1 MQENNSIIIAMLEEL
16 LTISKSQRTEQTVN
30 ANVDLTPIKELIES
44 GNRENKE
51 YYDAKTNK
59 LAGFVVNEF
68 SKINKRMDGISEQE
82 QPDFEGVK
90 QQLAE
95 AIDKMDEIK
104 VKHNIDEKRHSFA
117 LYTKES
123 WILLSIIVILM
134 AAGVSAVYHLSR
146 PNIQRDDDALKY
158 RYIKMKG
165 DASAEQI
172 ATLEDIFELNRNTEA
187 IEQMREDVETYE
199 EAVRKQA
206 ALAEQARLKEQAAKA
221 QENKAKSIKDKQQ
234 PRIIQTKKQ
243 NREPMASIKVKFRPS
258 TNENKEGTIYYQ
270 IIQNRVIR
278 QLKTDYRLFM
288 HEWNEYNNVII
299 ATNNS
304 RLNYL
309 QSVEERI
316 NWDIKRLQSIIN
328 QLENKRVQ
336 YTADDIIST
345 FQKQANEQSLFNFM
359 QGVIAQ
365 LQQMGKQR
373 TSETY
378 RCTLKSFMQ
387 FREDKDVLLEDIDSD
402 LMLMYE
408 AYLRNKGLTKNSTSF
423 YMRILRAVYNR
434 AVEKDLT
441 TNRNP
446 FKHVY
451 TGIDKTIKRAIP
463 LKAIKQIK
471 NLDLSLQP
479 SLDFARDMFLF
490 SFYTR
495 GMSFIDMAY
504 LKKKDLS
511 NGILSYR
518 RRKTG
523 QQLFIR
529 WEKCMQEIV
538 EKYDTDYYSPY
549 LLPILKYPYD
559 RNQYKNMLYRTNK
572 LLKEIAKMVGL
583 SIPLTLYVARHSWAS
598 IAKSKNIPIS
608 VISEGMGHDSEMTT
622 QIYLASLDNAV
633 VDRANAQIL
642 KEL

>member
-1 MQENNSIIIAMLEEL
+1 
-16 LTISKSQRTEQTVN
+16 
-30 ANVDLTPIKELIES
+30 
-44 GNRENKE
+44 
-51 YYDAKTNK
+51 
-59 LAGFVVNEF
+59 
-68 SKINKRMDGISEQE
+68 
-82 QPDFEGVK
+82 
-90 QQLAE
+90 
-95 AIDKMDEIK
+95 
-104 VKHNIDEKRHSFA
+104 
-117 LYTKES
+117 
-123 WILLSIIVILM
+123 
-134 AAGVSAVYHLSR
+134 
-146 PNIQRDDDALKY
+146 
-158 RYIKMKG
+158 
-165 DASAEQI
+165 
-172 ATLEDIFELNRNTEA
+172 
-187 IEQMREDVETYE
+187 
-199 EAVRKQA
+199 
-206 ALAEQARLKEQAAKA
+206 
-221 QENKAKSIKDKQQ
+221 
-234 PRIIQTKKQ
+234 
-243 NREPMASIKVKFRPS
+243 MASIKVKFRPS
-258 TNENKEGTIYYQ
+258 KNENREGKIYYQ

-278 QLKTDYRLFM
+278 QLKTDYRLFVY
-288 HEWNEYNNVII
+288 EWNEVESSII
-299 ATNNS
+299 TANNS
-304 RLNYL
+304 RQNYI
-309 QSVEERI
+309 QSIEERI
-316 NWDIKRLQSIIN
+316 DWDIKRLQTIIN
-328 QLENKRVQ
+328 QLENKRVK
-336 YTADDIIST
+336 YTADDIITT

-504 LKKKDLS
+504 LKKKDLA

-538 EKYDTDYYSPY
+538 DKYDNPQSEF
-549 LLPILKYPYD
+549 LLPIIKRADKDNRLQYQSALRFVNNHLKSVVA
-559 RNQYKNMLYRTNK
+559 
-572 LLKEIAKMVGL
+572 LLNIGITISMY
-583 SIPLTLYVARHSWAS
+583 TARHSWAS

-642 KEL
+642 KDL

>member
-1 MQENNSIIIAMLEEL
+1 
-16 LTISKSQRTEQTVN
+16 
-30 ANVDLTPIKELIES
+30 
-44 GNRENKE
+44 
-51 YYDAKTNK
+51 
-59 LAGFVVNEF
+59 
-68 SKINKRMDGISEQE
+68 
-82 QPDFEGVK
+82 
-90 QQLAE
+90 
-95 AIDKMDEIK
+95 
-104 VKHNIDEKRHSFA
+104 
-117 LYTKES
+117 
-123 WILLSIIVILM
+123 
-134 AAGVSAVYHLSR
+134 
-146 PNIQRDDDALKY
+146 
-158 RYIKMKG
+158 
-165 DASAEQI
+165 
-172 ATLEDIFELNRNTEA
+172 
-187 IEQMREDVETYE
+187 
-199 EAVRKQA
+199 
-206 ALAEQARLKEQAAKA
+206 
-221 QENKAKSIKDKQQ
+221 
-234 PRIIQTKKQ
+234 
-243 NREPMASIKVKFRPS
+243 MASIKVKFRPS
-258 TNENKEGTIYYQ
+258 INENKEGTIYYQ
-270 IIQNRVIR
+270 IIQSVIR
-278 QLKTDYRLFM
+278 QLTPDYRLFM
-288 HEWNEYNNVII
+288 HEWNDADNSII
-299 ATNNS
+299 VSNNS
-304 RLNYL
+304 RKNYL
-309 QSVEERI
+309 QSIAERVD
-316 NWDIKRLQSIIN
+316 WDIKRLQSIIN
-328 QLENKRVQ
+328 QLENKRVK
-336 YTADDIIST
+336 YTADDVISI
-345 FQKQANEQSLFNFM
+345 FQKQSNEQSLFNFI
-359 QGVIAQ
+359 QAVIAQ

-387 FREDKDVLLEDIDSD
+387 FMEDKDVLLEDIDSD

-434 AVEKDLT
+434 AVEKELT

-451 TGIDKTIKRAIP
+451 TGIDKTVKRAIP

-495 GMSFIDMAY
+495 GMSYIDMAY

-538 EKYDTDYYSPY
+538 EKYDTDYCSPY

-559 RNQYKNMLYRTNK
+559 RSQYKNMLYRTNK
-572 LLKEIAKMVGL
+572 SLKEIAKMAGL

-608 VISEGMGHDSEMTT
+608 VISEGMGHESEMTT
-622 QIYLASLDNAV
+622 QIYLASLDNTV

-642 KEL
+642 KDL